1 MAVTS
6 DLATRARETIEEAVT
21 AVAAVAIA
29 ITTDPVNAIVTKTT
43 ITTDRTVAPTD
54 PDMLVDTVIHG
65 KQRLVARTRRWT
77 SPSFSPRASSDTRE
91 RNRTNGKSD
100 SLDQRTCDCR
110 GSEVDETPGDQQEPP
125 RERQRLQLQ
134 PRTKPL
140 EEFQPL
146 SGSSSSVNNVA
157 ANAAQSTTSNADES
171 PSSTANT
178 SRQADDSSLNE
189 QRDSNDLASTTDE
202 QSTVKSARG
211 AGASIFG
218 GAKPVDTTAREREIE
233 KKLQEL
239 QVTATETTGD
249 AEEKPAASR

>member
-1 MAVTS
+1 MAVTLDS
-6 DLATRARETIEEAVT
+6 ATRARETIEEAVIA
-21 AVAAVAIA
+21 AVAAAVAI
-29 ITTDPVNAIVTKTT
+29 ITDRVNAIVTKMT
-43 ITTDRTVAPTD
+43 ITIDRTVAPID
-54 PDMLVDTVIHG
+54 PDMLAGTVIHG
-65 KQRLVARTRRWT
+65 KQRLVTKTRRLT
-77 SPSFSPRASSDTRE
+77 SLSFSPWASSDTRE
-91 RNRTNGKSD
+91 RNRPNGMSD
-100 SLDQRTCDCR
+100 SLDQRACDCR
-110 GSEVDETPGDQQEPP
+110 DSKLDETQDDQQEPP

-157 ANAAQSTTSNADES
+157 ANAAQSTISNADES

-239 QVTATETTGD
+239 QVTAPETTAD
-249 AEEKPAASR
+249 TEEKPAAAR